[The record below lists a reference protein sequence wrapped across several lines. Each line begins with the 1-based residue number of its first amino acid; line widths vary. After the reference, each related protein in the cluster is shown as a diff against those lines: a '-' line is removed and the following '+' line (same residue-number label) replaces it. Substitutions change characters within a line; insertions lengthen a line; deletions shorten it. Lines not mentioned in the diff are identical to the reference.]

1 MNSVKAHTR
10 KDHIVRAALPIL
22 FIAGLVLTYF
32 EIEIYQKTLIS
43 WYIPTGVWIGSGLI
57 TNIEPFGFCF
67 AVPGHQSHIIILFCS
82 QFFNLLNILSDSKF
96 AGSSSSA
103 FS

>member
-57 TNIEPFGFCF
+57 TN
-67 AVPGHQSHIIILFCS
+67 
-82 QFFNLLNILSDSKF
+82 N
-96 AGSSSSA
+96 
-103 FS
+103 